1 MTFIQTM
8 VRGIA
13 AASVAATLGT
23 AALVASATPAAAEFP
38 SKPIQVYVGYRPG
51 GRTDTVARKISTYIN
66 ENNLLPQPLVIVNVP
81 GAASANAAR
90 EVLGAEPD
98 GHTIMMW
105 SHSVLVSN
113 ALGVNEIHPEDF
125 TSLGFTGGGSPV
137 WTVRDDAP
145 YQTLEELIDALRA
158 EPQSLTEA
166 VGIGTV
172 PHIVGLML
180 ARKAGFETRLI
191 GAPGGADRLARL
203 LGGNAD
209 IALFSGSEYLSY
221 KPNGI
226 RALTYFGANRLPAIG
241 DVPTAAELGYDVVWA
256 NPLYWLAPDNLDAEA
271 EEIITTALQAA
282 VESDEMQAWFTENTL
297 EPYWTDGAAA
307 LASSLDVLTRLK
319 VVAEE
324 AGLAD

>member
-8 VRGIA
+8 VRGIG
-13 AASVAATLGT
+13 AASIAATLGT
-23 AALVASATPAAAEFP
+23 ATLFASATTAVAEFP

-51 GRTDTVARKISTYIN
+51 GRTDTVARKISTHIN

-90 EVLGAEPD
+90 EVLAAAPD

-105 SHSVLVSN
+105 SNSILVSN
-113 ALGVNEIHPEDF
+113 ALGVNEIHPNDF

-145 YQTLEELIDALRA
+145 YQSLEELIEALRA
-158 EPQSLTEA
+158 EPKSLTEA

-180 ARKAGFETRLI
+180 AGEAGFETRLI

-209 IALFSGSEYLSY
+209 IALFSGSEYLNY
-221 KPNGI
+221 QPNGI

-241 DVPTAAELGYDVVWA
+241 DVPTAKELGYDVVWA
-256 NPLYWLAPDNLDAEA
+256 NPLYWLAPAGLDADA
-271 EEIITTALQAA
+271 EEMITTALQTA

-307 LASSLDVLTRLK
+307 LESSIEVLGQLDA
-319 VVAEE
+319 VAEK
-324 AGLAD
+324 AGLKN